1 MGREVIRNT
10 CTVCVC
16 VGRDVMRTQ
25 RLLTQPEGSQEVF
38 LVEMMLILRHRI
50 SKLYPKK
57 DWF

>member
-1 MGREVIRNT
+1 
-10 CTVCVC
+10 
-16 VGRDVMRTQ
+16 MRTQ

>member
-1 MGREVIRNT
+1 MH
-10 CTVCVC
+10 CVCVC